1 MRRILDGAFFFF
13 FLALLIGAAG
23 AASAGAKPVVYWP
36 YFNLPP
42 HFIVNGDRP
51 EGMGIDVALEL
62 QKEMPEYEHVFIQAS
77 PQRIFEELRT
87 GRERFVAIGLLKTS
101 ERESYVLYSD
111 IPCRVAF
118 SMQVVMRRDELER
131 LAPDGKASVA
141 ALIADKELSLGYIPG
156 LNYGSLARCMDLRTS
171 REGGVRAVTARNVG
185 QLLEMLAEK
194 RIDWF
199 VHGGL
204 GIWYIAGEQDMLDR
218 IAVVDASE
226 CPPTP
231 VFGYLACPRTAQGKE
246 TMEHINQAMDRLVES
261 GRLYSILKRWI
272 PARFDTAFDCVY
284 TRSMAPGRHPAGC
297 GEACCAPGT
306 AQQ

>member
-1 MRRILDGAFFFF
+1 
-13 FLALLIGAAG
+13 
-23 AASAGAKPVVYWP
+23 
-36 YFNLPP
+36 
-42 HFIVNGDRP
+42 
-51 EGMGIDVALEL
+51 
-62 QKEMPEYEHVFIQAS
+62 
-77 PQRIFEELRT
+77 
-87 GRERFVAIGLLKTS
+87 
-101 ERESYVLYSD
+101 
-111 IPCRVAF
+111 
-118 SMQVVMRRDELER
+118 MQVVMRRDELER